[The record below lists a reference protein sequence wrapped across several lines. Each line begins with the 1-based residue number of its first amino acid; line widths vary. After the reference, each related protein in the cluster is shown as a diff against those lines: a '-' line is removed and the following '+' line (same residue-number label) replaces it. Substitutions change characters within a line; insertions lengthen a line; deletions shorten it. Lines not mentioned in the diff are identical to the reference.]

1 MPYWTKE
8 KPCEKVEPV
17 IEEKKYSR
25 AYYKKNRDAIFAK
38 YKLDKQNAIVD
49 EVKKW
54 KTDKLQDPNA
64 FNPFSN
70 N

>member
-8 KPCEKVEPV
+8 RQCEKSEPV

-25 AYYKKNRDAIFAK
+25 AYYKKNRDAILAK

>member
-1 MPYWTKE
+1 MPYWCKE
-8 KPCEKVEPV
+8 RQCEKIEPV
-17 IEEKKYSR
+17 IEDKVYSR
-25 AYYKKNRDAIFAK
+25 AYYKKNRDAILAK
-38 YKLDKQNAIVD
+38 YKLAKQNAIVD